1 MSMHSTVHA
10 AVMASM
16 TLGDDHGDHWK
27 NWLEVDLGHSH
38 RKNES
43 FRGPS
48 WDEMKWYECERQRR
62 DGCNPIDRE
71 LFNDVRPEARHGQ
84 GR

>member
-1 MSMHSTVHA
+1 MNEHNTVRA
-10 AVMASM
+10 AVIESM
-16 TLGDDHGDHWK
+16 KLGDDHGDHWK
-27 NWLEVDLGHSH
+27 NWLAQGLGDSH

-48 WDEMKWYECERQRR
+48 WDEMKMVSCESERS
-62 DGCNPIDRE
+62 DGHNPRTRE
-71 LFNDVRPEARHGQ
+71 LFNNVRPEVRYGQ